1 MSKEVSAG
9 VPKETQFQENDSMF
23 GVYADLIK
31 NRKQY
36 YKNIIR
42 PGYFSWLFKQMAQW
56 SKFSWLLVVANSLIQ
71 TYIVTTSLMTAET
84 TTQVVA
90 AIAGF
95 LGGVLSV
102 MCVIGIANRSS
113 IQGYFGITSAIAI
126 ATSAILSHLYA
137 NAIEQLLI
145 YIPFLDIPSILHPSW
160 SEKIIPRKFE
170 NINQWIKYI
179 AFALVSWGVLA
190 FIFSL
195 TDDKLF
201 ITDSLTLAISLSAS
215 LIMLNRYS
223 NQYYFW
229 LAGNAV
235 SIVLYIQAL
244 MQGTATAS
252 LAVSYT
258 FFVINSTYGLF
269 AWNKSVA
276 ENKLANVK

>member
-1 MSKEVSAG
+1 MSKEVTAG
-9 VPKETQFQENDSMF
+9 VPKTQYQEDDSMF

-31 NRKQY
+31 NRKDY

-42 PGYFSWLFKQMAQW
+42 PGYFSWLIGQMSQW
-56 SKFSWLLVVANSLIQ
+56 SKFSWGLVITNSLLQ
-71 TYIVTTSLMTAET
+71 TYIVITSLMAADT
-84 TTQVVA
+84 TTKVVA

-95 LGGVLSV
+95 LGAVLSV

-160 SEKIIPRKFE
+160 AEKIVPRKFE
-170 NINQWIKYI
+170 SIAQWIKYI
-179 AFALVSWGVLA
+179 VFALISWGVLA

-235 SIVLYIQAL
+235 SIVLYFQAL
-244 MQGTATAS
+244 MQGTATPA

-269 AWNKSVA
+269 AWTKSVNA
-276 ENKLANVK
+276 MKKQAQA

>member
-1 MSKEVSAG
+1 MSKEVSVG

-42 PGYFSWLFKQMAQW
+42 PSYFSWLFKQMAQW
-56 SKFSWLLVVANSLIQ
+56 SKFSWFLVVANSLIQ
-71 TYIVTTSLMTAET
+71 VYIVINSLMTAET
-84 TTQVVA
+84 TVQVVS

-126 ATSAILSHLYA
+126 ATSAILSQLYA

-160 SEKIIPRKFE
+160 SEKINPRKFE

-244 MQGTATAS
+244 MQGTATAA

>member
-1 MSKEVSAG
+1 MSKEVSAS

-71 TYIVTTSLMTAET
+71 TYIVTTSLMAAET

-126 ATSAILSHLYA
+126 AISAILSQLYA

-160 SEKIIPRKFE
+160 SEKIVPRKFE

-235 SIVLYIQAL
+235 SILVYVQAL

-276 ENKLANVK
+276 ENKLAKVK

>member
-9 VPKETQFQENDSMF
+9 VPKTQFHENDSMF

-56 SKFSWLLVVANSLIQ
+56 SKFSWFLVVANSLIQ
-71 TYIVTTSLMTAET
+71 VYIVINSLMTAET
-84 TTQVVA
+84 TTQVVG

-179 AFALVSWGVLA
+179 SFALVSWGVLA

-244 MQGTATAS
+244 MQGTATAA

>member
-9 VPKETQFQENDSMF
+9 VPKTQFHENDSMF

-56 SKFSWLLVVANSLIQ
+56 SKFSWFLVVANSLIQ
-71 TYIVTTSLMTAET
+71 VYIVINSLMTAET
-84 TTQVVA
+84 TTQVVG

-170 NINQWIKYI
+170 SINQWIKYI
-179 AFALVSWGVLA
+179 SFALVSWGVLA

-244 MQGTATAS
+244 MQGTATAA

>member
-1 MSKEVSAG
+1 MSKDVSAG
-9 VPKETQFQENDSMF
+9 VPKTQFQENDSMF
-23 GVYADLIK
+23 GVYVDLFK

-42 PGYFSWLFKQMAQW
+42 PGYFSWLFKQMGQW
-56 SKFSWLLVVANSLIQ
+56 SKFSWVLVVANSLIQ
-71 TYIVTTSLMTAET
+71 VYIVTTSLMAAET
-84 TTQVVA
+84 TVQVVS

-126 ATSAILSHLYA
+126 ATSAILSQLYA

-235 SIVLYIQAL
+235 SIVVYIQAL
-244 MQGTATAS
+244 MQGTATAA

-276 ENKLANVK
+276 ENKLVNVK